1 VPVLQVG
8 VLRVLLVLVLVL
20 VRVPALV
27 LRMAAGSGGAARA
40 CPSASCPPRRSG
52 RPGRSPRR

>member
-1 VPVLQVG
+1 VPVLQER
-8 VLRVLLVLVLVL
+8 VLRVRVLLAL
-20 VRVPALV
+20 VRVPVLV